1 MLTID
6 HNHTLFLLSLLKIKN
21 TYNMSTTVTELEQE
35 EFLEKLKVF
44 KIKDRDKKFAVL
56 YIHTGVQRSENFAG
70 ISSLRSVYQ

>member
-1 MLTID
+1 
-6 HNHTLFLLSLLKIKN
+6 
-21 TYNMSTTVTELEQE
+21 MSTTVTELEQE
-35 EFLEKLKVF
+35 EFLEKLKVL